1 MDIATPIMKN
11 LMQASTDIDHA
22 KHAQDFT
29 DSAKAIVTKEHL
41 ETICAKYQSE
51 QVSGN
56 FLSKRSILFH

>member
-1 MDIATPIMKN
+1 
-11 LMQASTDIDHA
+11 MQASTDIEHA
-22 KHAQDFT
+22 KHVQDFT

-56 FLSKRSILFH
+56 FLSKRHILFH